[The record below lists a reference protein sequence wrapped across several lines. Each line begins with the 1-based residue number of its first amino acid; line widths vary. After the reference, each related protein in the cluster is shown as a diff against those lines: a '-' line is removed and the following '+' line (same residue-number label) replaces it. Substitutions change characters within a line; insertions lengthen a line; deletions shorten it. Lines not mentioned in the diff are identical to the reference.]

1 MKSLK
6 FLRDVAVSGIHRE
19 SGTIHEIDDKDA
31 AILIADGAAVTCEKP
46 VKASLETAEAKR
58 PGKEKAT
65 R

>member
-6 FLRDVAVSGIHRE
+6 FLRDVAVSAIHRE
-19 SGTIHEIDDKDA
+19 SGTIHEIEDMDA
-31 AILIADGAAVTCEKP
+31 ALLIADGAAVPCEKL
-46 VKASLETAEAKR
+46 VKALTETAEAKR